1 MIALGGSI
9 GTGLFIG
16 SGGALSSGGPG
27 SVLIGFL
34 LVGVMLFMVVNALGE
49 LACVFPV
56 QGSFSIYSTRFLH
69 PSWGFA
75 MGWNY
80 ALQWVVT
87 LPTELS
93 SAVLVIGVSFQRPA
107 LCLCRASMALLVTQ
121 RRLRITR
128 IACGMPQRVNDRLT
142 NVPRCHDP

>member
-1 MIALGGSI
+1 M
-9 GTGLFIG
+9 
-16 SGGALSSGGPG
+16 
-27 SVLIGFL
+27 

-49 LACVFPV
+49 LACVFPI

-87 LPTELS
+87 LPTELT
-93 SAVLVIGVSFQRPA
+93 SAVLVIAVSSLLRPVFT
-107 LCLCRASMALLVTQ
+107 VTDP
-121 RRLRITR
+121 
-128 IACGMPQRVNDRLT
+128 IAVSIGIPVFLQPSGFPSSSLGRS
-142 NVPRCHDP
+142 